1 MVDAH
6 EGPGRVAESLP
17 VHLFPGTAGL
27 SRRERTHHLLMQ
39 AGVSLLAE
47 ERTEVSVLE
56 ITRTAGVG
64 QGTFY
69 NHFDS
74 KSVFF
79 QQSLEYAVQIVADL
93 ADEVVP
99 PERGP
104 VEHCNLGFR
113 VIGRIHRQVPTL
125 SLAWIRRGSDFY
137 TYGDRLVNRVRDDL
151 RRGIDAGEFRIR
163 DAEGAVATVL
173 GAMVMLGQRIHNNPE
188 QSDAEMIDAVSGDLL
203 QMLGVPEARIAELLA
218 MPVPE
223 LTLRPP
229 DLTESSV

>member
-17 VHLFPGTAGL
+17 VHLFPDTAGL

-79 QQSLEYAVQIVADL
+79 QQSLEYAVPIVADL
-93 ADEVVP
+93 PDQVVY

-104 VEHCNLGFR
+104 AA
-113 VIGRIHRQVPTL
+113 HRD
-125 SLAWIRRGSDFY
+125 RG
-137 TYGDRLVNRVRDDL
+137 L
-151 RRGIDAGEFRIR
+151 R
-163 DAEGAVATVL
+163 
-173 GAMVMLGQRIHNNPE
+173 
-188 QSDAEMIDAVSGDLL
+188 VSGGIQPQVL
-203 QMLGVPEARIAELLA
+203 
-218 MPVPE
+218 
-223 LTLRPP
+223 
-229 DLTESSV
+229 